1 MNLKNIFNGKKSKSF
16 AEQLAAVKSIFKS
29 SYEQA
34 IQLNSEIAEDTKE
47 LKRNDDVASYR
58 LDLIHRC
65 YPDADLVEKVVNK
78 HTYEEML
85 QSSKPLE
92 DIYWFTSEE
101 IEEINNNYVSRLM
114 GACIAEKIKAQ

>member
-1 MNLKNIFNGKKSKSF
+1 MVIIICIILMVVGVVGIAYCAVQAVRSLKK
-16 AEQLAAVKSIFKS
+16 
-29 SYEQA
+29 
-34 IQLNSEIAEDTKE
+34 

-58 LDLIHRC
+58 FNLIYRCSLDV
-65 YPDADLVEKVVNK
+65 DLLEKIVNK

-92 DIYWFTSEE
+92 DSYWFTPEE

-114 GACIAEKIKAQ
+114 RTCISEKIKSQ

>member
-1 MNLKNIFNGKKSKSF
+1 MVVGVVGIAYCAVQAVRSLKK
-16 AEQLAAVKSIFKS
+16 
-29 SYEQA
+29 
-34 IQLNSEIAEDTKE
+34 

-65 YPDADLVEKVVNK
+65 YLDADLLEKIVNK

-92 DIYWFTSEE
+92 DSYWFTPEE
-101 IEEINNNYVSRLM
+101 IEEINNNIPRKMIAYT
-114 GACIAEKIKAQ
+114 AEKIKSNDF

>member
-1 MNLKNIFNGKKSKSF
+1 MGNIICIILIVVWAVCLVSTVYCSVQ
-16 AEQLAAVKSIFKS
+16 EVKSLK
-29 SYEQA
+29 
-34 IQLNSEIAEDTKE
+34 K
-47 LKRNDDVASYR
+47 LKRNGDVASYR

-65 YPDADLVEKVVNK
+65 YPDEDLAEKIVNK

-101 IEEINNNYVSRLM
+101 IEEINNNHVSRLM

>member
-1 MNLKNIFNGKKSKSF
+1 MGNIICIILLVVWAVCLVGMAYYCSVQAVRSLKR
-16 AEQLAAVKSIFKS
+16 
-29 SYEQA
+29 
-34 IQLNSEIAEDTKE
+34 

-65 YPDADLVEKVVNK
+65 YPDADLVEKIVNK

-114 GACIAEKIKAQ
+114 GVCIAEKIKAQ

>member
-1 MNLKNIFNGKKSKSF
+1 MVVGVVGIAYCAVQAVRSLKK
-16 AEQLAAVKSIFKS
+16 
-29 SYEQA
+29 
-34 IQLNSEIAEDTKE
+34 
-47 LKRNDDVASYR
+47 LKRNNDVASYR

-65 YPDADLVEKVVNK
+65 YLDADLLEKIVNK

-92 DIYWFTSEE
+92 DSYWFTPEE

-114 GACIAEKIKAQ
+114 RTCIAEKIKEQ